1 MFLFYN
7 LVAEDKINT
16 LVLIIPAVKIDQI
29 NKYLLI
35 LDKE

>member
-16 LVLIIPAVKIDQI
+16 LVLIIPAVKI
-29 NKYLLI
+29 NLGKG
-35 LDKE
+35 K